1 MSNQKIKLFSHFAT
15 IQWANFSGFHEVVWE
30 QDLCVCIQ
38 LYILGGIQ
46 VNLTSKVIFYPHSQE
61 ILEDKMILYR
71 TIVPLLL
78 IFQMIKMIGISTI
91 KMVWF
96 SFILTHSW
104 FGLLLNS
111 VKVSFKRPQEWKNHE
126 GYQSKIQLIL
136 LLWSAAK

>member
-15 IQWANFSGFHEVVWE
+15 IQWANSSGFHEVVWE

-46 VNLTSKVIFYPHSQE
+46 ENLTSKVIFYPHSQE
-61 ILEDKMILYR
+61 ILEHKMILYR

-78 IFQMIKMIGISTI
+78 IFQRIKMIGISTI

-96 SFILTHSW
+96 SFNLTKAW

-111 VKVSFKRPQEWKNHE
+111 VKVSFKRPQEWKNH
-126 GYQSKIQLIL
+126 
-136 LLWSAAK
+136 